1 MPSPLQH
8 HIDERSHP
16 AGCGLLSVPLGWLA
30 QKLPTYPITNYQIL
44 RYDKALKLLD
54 KKTAQALFTTLVF
67 VLALMFAYA
76 AWRVLFAFLFAIFFA
91 YLVEAP
97 VGRLQRILRGSRNA
111 AITVVYLIFIAGLV
125 LVMAL
130 AAPPVIQE
138 AQTLLQKSPQLAEQI
153 SGGQITRQV
162 ATQHG
167 WSEETQER
175 IQSFLM
181 NHRGEII
188 SAVQNLVFRAARTL
202 QGMWWLLLV
211 PILAIFFL
219 KDGRKF
225 GDIIINSVEDID
237 NRQIVS
243 ATVEQMNS
251 MLGDFLRAQLLLA
264 ALAMVV
270 ITIVLSASRVPY
282 AVAIGPAAGALEF
295 IPVIGPFLGIVLV
308 LGVAFLTGYN
318 HLFWILVF
326 LLVWRGLQDY
336 VNSPRIL
343 GDKLKLHPL
352 AVLFG
357 VLAGGE
363 VAGVIGVFLSIPV
376 LATLRILWHTWQLY
390 RRSPAKRLEFRHTD
404 VAR

>member
-8 HIDERSHP
+8 HIDERSDP

>member
-1 MPSPLQH
+1 
-8 HIDERSHP
+8 
-16 AGCGLLSVPLGWLA
+16 V
-30 QKLPTYPITNYQIL
+30 
-44 RYDKALKLLD
+44 LKLLD

-67 VLALMFAYA
+67 VLVLMFAYA

-167 WSEETQER
+167 WSEETQQR

-202 QGMWWLLLV
+202 QGMWWLFLV

-282 AVAIGPAAGALEF
+282 AVAVGPAAGALEF

-308 LGVAFLTGYN
+308 LGVAFLTGYK